1 MFAELKSYLGKCSTY
16 SYTFAIKDI
25 HTSEELQLLPS
36 ALVCSVDTPTD
47 EDKKDKLDSVAL
59 KLGQSMKELV
69 VAIVGIVDEATED
82 DQKQ

>member
-1 MFAELKSYLGKCSTY
+1 M
-16 SYTFAIKDI
+16 
-25 HTSEELQLLPS
+25 LLC
-36 ALVCSVDTPTD
+36 ALVHSVDSPTD
-47 EDKKDKLDSVAL
+47 DDKKDELDSVAL